1 MKDLEEMYS
10 RMMLEEDEEGGV
22 VVGEEEVVKAA
33 TTYVLIG
40 KFLTEKNINFQ
51 AMQNV
56 LASIWRPREGVEIH
70 DLGGQRYSFVFF
82 HVLDLQKVLEGGPW
96 TFEQSLLVYKKLEVN
111 EDSHLIILNQVD
123 MWVQLYDIPRGMVSE
138 KILQSIGNYIGT
150 YIKGDSNNTSGA

>member
-10 RMMLEEDEEGGV
+10 RMVLEEEEEGGV